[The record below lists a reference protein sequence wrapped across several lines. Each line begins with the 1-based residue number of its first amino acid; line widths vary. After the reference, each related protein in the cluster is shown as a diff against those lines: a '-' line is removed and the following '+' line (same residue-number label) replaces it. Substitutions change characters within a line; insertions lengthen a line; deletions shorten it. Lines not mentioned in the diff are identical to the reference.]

1 MAKTTGI
8 KWTNHTI
15 NPWIGCAKI
24 SEGCLNCYA
33 ESMEKI
39 YQRGEWGVGT
49 KRHITS
55 TSEDNVR
62 SFNRKA
68 GKDEERRTVFCASMA
83 DFFEDHAAL
92 LSQRQRW
99 WQIIKECTN
108 LDWLILTK
116 RSSLI
121 RSMLPDDFY
130 SGSYK
135 HVHLGATVENEKN
148 TVRLDDLRSIPEW
161 GGLRWTSME
170 PLLGPVGKVNLE
182 NINWVIVGG
191 ESCQSNK
198 FRPMED
204 SWVEEIMGQCDI
216 YGATFFFKQTAGRV
230 GHNYPEFKGKKYQI
244 WPDFS
249 GNQSRVPLSMLG
261 S

>member
-1 MAKTTGI
+1 
-8 KWTNHTI
+8 
-15 NPWIGCAKI
+15 
-24 SEGCLNCYA
+24 
-33 ESMEKI
+33 
-39 YQRGEWGVGT
+39 
-49 KRHITS
+49 
-55 TSEDNVR
+55 
-62 SFNRKA
+62 
-68 GKDEERRTVFCASMA
+68 MA